1 MGLVPPGTTP
11 RWTRTLVPDGAWG
24 VFGERGLVDTV
35 QEEQLALQV
44 TPATT
49 AVELRALLAGM
60 PVQRLELFLARHPD
74 AASVLA
80 RDYTGS
86 GVEDPGFQGL
96 VAAAGTGCVLSIPPE
111 PIRVGDVAAYWDG
124 LSPEEQDR
132 LRLLYPYAV
141 GNLDGVDIENRAMAN
156 RALLR
161 DAWRPSGSPR
171 PRSTP
176 GRRPP
181 RCTRTC

>member
-80 RDYTGS
+80 HDYTGS
-86 GVEDPGFQGL
+86 GVGDPGFGTWPRTWSL
-96 VAAAGTGCVLSIPPE
+96 RSTTPPVPSWAGPRS
-111 PIRVGDVAAYWDG
+111 
-124 LSPEEQDR
+124 
-132 LRLLYPYAV
+132 
-141 GNLDGVDIENRAMAN
+141 
-156 RALLR
+156 
-161 DAWRPSGSPR
+161 RPSPT
-171 PRSTP
+171 RSSCENTSGVLGP
-176 GRRPP
+176 GLRSGHC
-181 RCTRTC
+181 RCHADPD